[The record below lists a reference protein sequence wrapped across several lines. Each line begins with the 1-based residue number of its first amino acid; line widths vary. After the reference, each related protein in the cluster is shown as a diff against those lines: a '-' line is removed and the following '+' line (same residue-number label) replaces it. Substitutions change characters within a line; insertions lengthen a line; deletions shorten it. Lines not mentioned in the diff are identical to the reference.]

1 MGVLSKLLKDQEDW
15 VEELSADAGYK
26 KASTLHQH
34 VLPKSSFV
42 KPLWSANSESN
53 IISELWETF

>member
-26 KASTLHQH
+26 KLAHFINMYFQRA
-34 VLPKSSFV
+34 
-42 KPLWSANSESN
+42 PL
-53 IISELWETF
+53 